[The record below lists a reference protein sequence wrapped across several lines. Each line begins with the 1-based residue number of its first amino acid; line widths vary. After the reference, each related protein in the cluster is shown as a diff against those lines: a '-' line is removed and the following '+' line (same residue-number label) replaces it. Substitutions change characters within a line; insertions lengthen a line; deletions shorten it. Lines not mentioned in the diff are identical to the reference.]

1 LDEAITKKMRADV
14 FRALL
19 RQERC
24 DTLTFRC
31 ELSLFVFK
39 QFDNELDDLIFCDEQ
54 IGYFDQNQTGI
65 LVSKLAADVTLIQDS
80 ISEKVA
86 QV

>member
-1 LDEAITKKMRADV
+1 MFSGHFFDK
-14 FRALL
+14 
-19 RQERC
+19 RC

-39 QFDNELDDLIFCDEQ
+39 QSDDELDDLIFCDEQ
-54 IGYFDQNQTGI
+54 VGYFDQNQTGI

>member
-1 LDEAITKKMRADV
+1 MFSEHFFDK
-14 FRALL
+14 
-19 RQERC
+19 RC

-39 QFDNELDDLIFCDEQ
+39 QSDDELDDVIFCDEQ
-54 IGYFDQNQTGI
+54 VGYFDQNQTGI
-65 LVSKLAADVTLIQDS
+65 LVSKLAADVTLIQGS

>member
-1 LDEAITKKMRADV
+1 
-14 FRALL
+14 
-19 RQERC
+19 
-24 DTLTFRC
+24 
-31 ELSLFVFK
+31 LFVFK

-54 IGYFDQNQTGI
+54 VGYFDQNQTGI
-65 LVSKLAADVTLIQDS
+65 LVSKLAADVTLLQGS